1 MRTLGCFALIFGI
14 HITTAAWAQDTGEE
28 ADAEASQPAP
38 AEGTH
43 ARDRESALVFGPLG
57 TDVRRLQAQALL
69 MSRLGGERGIPA
81 RVVGVGEIPIPMQD
95 PLWVLGGESDTL
107 CSSGEESPDWAAA
120 IDTAREQLDGLETE
134 AAQTTLDDALGRLAC
149 SDTVVEREILGTLYM
164 MRGLARFYEER
175 AEAARQDFRRAV
187 TVNPSIEWD
196 PAYPPEPQQV
206 YLKAREDI
214 YLPGRGRVEAVFLS
228 GEVLQVVVDGQSVA
242 AGEPGGIEVH
252 PGFHL
257 LQYLM
262 PDQTLMSRVT
272 YVEGGET
279 RLLVSRAGMER
290 AILVGG
296 SQPANAP
303 VARILLNRLCSMWG
317 VKNIYVADVSAGTGD
332 DAYVYRFSQEGARFE
347 RLLPPEL
354 EVAVDEPPQPAS
366 AIEGLLVLPNAVAE
380 GASSVISV
388 ESAQIGD
395 GSRIYL
401 GEYEVQNLSLSG
413 ARRTFNVP
421 DKIPAGVYDVRI
433 VQPDA
438 SEIMFPRAFSVI
450 GDTRATQPEVP
461 QVVYVTPTT
470 PRGPEPDERLRMG
483 VKWGFAYYRGTW
495 ATVDV
500 EFDVRLGEGFCLD
513 GAVGTRMVDG
523 FYPHAYW
530 RAGFKLRWYPRI
542 VQAYV
547 TLNFQQFFED
557 MFMGPRGAVG
567 IDVAIPP
574 VDNLYL
580 SLETGGGVLF
590 EAEKEVYGW
599 FHLMG
604 GAGMRF

>member
-1 MRTLGCFALIFGI
+1 MRTLCCLALFFGLSL
-14 HITTAAWAQDTGEE
+14 TSVASAQDSSEE
-28 ADAEASQPAP
+28 ASVDETQPTKPAASR
-38 AEGTH
+38 G
-43 ARDRESALVFGPLG
+43 RDRKAALVFGPIG
-57 TDVRRLQAQALL
+57 ANVRRTQAQALL
-69 MSRLGGERGIPA
+69 MARLSDDVGVPA
-81 RVVGVGEIPIPMQD
+81 RVVGIDEIPIPLGD
-95 PLWVLGGESDTL
+95 PLWVLGGDADVL
-107 CSSGEESPDWAAA
+107 CSSGEASPDWAAA
-120 IDTAREQLDGLETE
+120 VDTAREQLDALETE
-134 AAQTTLDDALGRLAC
+134 AAQATLDDALGRLAC
-149 SDTVVEREILGTLYM
+149 TDTVVEREVLGSLYM
-164 MRGLARFYEER
+164 LRGLARFYEER

-187 TVNPSIEWD
+187 TVNPSIGWD
-196 PAYPPEPQQV
+196 AAYPPEPQQV

-228 GEVLQVVVDGQSVA
+228 GEVLQIVVDGQSVA

-252 PGFHL
+252 PGYHL

-279 RLLVSRAGMER
+279 RLIVSRAGMER
-290 AILVGG
+290 AILLGG

-303 VARILLNRLCSMWG
+303 VARILLNRLCAMWG
-317 VKNIYVADVSAGTGD
+317 VTDIYVADVTSGAGD
-332 DAYVYRFSQEGARFE
+332 DAYVYRFSQDGARFE
-347 RLLPPEL
+347 RLLPPET
-354 EVAVDEPPQPAS
+354 EDTPDEPAQPTS

-380 GASSVISV
+380 GATSTISV
-388 ESAQIGD
+388 ESAQIGE

-401 GEYEVQNLSLSG
+401 GEYEVQNLARSG
-413 ARRTFNVP
+413 VRSTFNLP

-433 VQPDA
+433 VQPA
-438 SEIMFPRAFSVI
+438 GAEVAFPRAFSVI
-450 GDTRATQPEVP
+450 GDTRVTAPEPP
-461 QVVYVTPTT
+461 QVVYVTPT
-470 PRGPEPDERLRMG
+470 PQGRPEPGERLRMG

-513 GAVGTRMVDG
+513 AAVGTRMVEG

-530 RAGFKLRWYPRI
+530 RAGFKLRWYPKI

-557 MFMGPRGAVG
+557 MFMGPRGALGVD
-567 IDVAIPP
+567 ILIPP
-574 VDNLYL
+574 LEHFYL
-580 SLETGGGVLF
+580 TVETGGGVLF

-599 FHLMG
+599 YHLMG